1 MELKKE
7 IGKKLCIMTK
17 FNNTKKWVYA
27 AAMTGVLFAG
37 AQYANSSSNYLVKAD
52 TTNNTSQHQYKYNST
67 INFQDQNKNS
77 LGGVT
82 ASSDNNNFQKSRLSY
97 TLHYN
102 NKTYDFTDQIKNDK
116 DIPDTIDLSKS
127 EYNYTLNQPT
137 HTLTVNVIDK
147 DTHAVLATKEYT
159 VTDFGTTDIK
169 DLVAP
174 FSNDY
179 SYSYSDPFNYEDQ
192 YNVEVSKANVS
203 SASGTTIHGQASA
216 SYDNEGK
223 QSASTTTSSAAA
235 STGTNTNE
243 SSTSSE
249 SSSTETSSEASSS
262 QSSEASSAE
271 SSTQSSA
278 ASSKASQSSET
289 SSEATNSSK
298 AENQSSESTNT
309 SSAESSVASSVAS
322 SMAEKKSEANK
333 DNEKTSVI
341 YDPVNPGEEKA
352 GNNAGEPANAEDNKL
367 PQTGDKTNQQAI
379 VGVGVIAMIVG
390 TVLGFFGLR
399 RKNR

>member
-1 MELKKE
+1 
-7 IGKKLCIMTK
+7 MTK

-37 AQYANSSSNYLVKAD
+37 AQYANSSSNYLAKAD

-82 ASSDNNNFQKSRLSY
+82 ASSDSNNFQKSRLSY

-102 NKTYDFTDQIKNDK
+102 NKTYDFTGQIKNDK
-116 DIPDTIDLSKS
+116 DIPDTIDLSKP

-147 DTHAVLATKEYT
+147 DTHAVLATKGYT

-169 DLVAP
+169 DLVEP

-179 SYSYSDPFNYEDQ
+179 SYSYSDPFNYKYQ
-192 YNVEVSKANVS
+192 YDVEVSKDNVS
-203 SASGTTIHGQASA
+203 SASGTTIHGKTSA
-216 SYDNEGK
+216 SYDNDGK

-235 STGTNTNE
+235 STETNTNE
-243 SSTSSE
+243 SDSTSNQ
-249 SSSTETSSEASSS
+249 SSSAETSSAASSS
-262 QSSEASSAE
+262 QSSEASSNASSAE
-271 SSTQSSA
+271 SSTESPNASQRSDSTNSSQA
-278 ASSKASQSSET
+278 ESQSSE
-289 SSEATNSSK
+289 AANI
-298 AENQSSESTNT
+298 

-322 SMAEKKSEANK
+322 SMDEKKSEANK
-333 DNEKTSVI
+333 ENEKTSVI
-341 YDPVNPGEEKA
+341 YDPVNQSEEKS
-352 GNNAGEPANAEDNKL
+352 GNNSGDPVKTETNKL

-379 VGVGVIAMIVG
+379 VGTGIITMMIG
-390 TVLGFFGLR
+390 AVLGFFGLR
-399 RKNR
+399 KKDR

>member
-1 MELKKE
+1 
-7 IGKKLCIMTK
+7 MTK

-37 AQYANSSSNYLVKAD
+37 AQYANSSSNYLAKAD

-67 INFQDQNKNS
+67 FNFQDQNKNS

-82 ASSDNNNFQKSRLSY
+82 ASSDSNNFQKSRLSY

-116 DIPDTIDLSKS
+116 DIPDTIDLSKP

-147 DTHAVLATKEYT
+147 DTHAVLATKGYT

-169 DLVAP
+169 DLVEP

-179 SYSYSDPFNYEDQ
+179 SYSYSDPFNYKYQ
-192 YNVEVSKANVS
+192 YDLEVSKDNVS
-203 SASGTTIHGQASA
+203 SASGTTIHGKTSA
-216 SYDNEGK
+216 SYDNDGK

-243 SSTSSE
+243 SDSTSNQ
-249 SSSTETSSEASSS
+249 SSSAETSSAASSS
-262 QSSEASSAE
+262 QSSEASSNASSAE
-271 SSTQSSA
+271 SSTESPNASQRSDSTNSSQA
-278 ASSKASQSSET
+278 ESQSSE
-289 SSEATNSSK
+289 AANI
-298 AENQSSESTNT
+298 

-322 SMAEKKSEANK
+322 SMDEKKSEANK
-333 DNEKTSVI
+333 ENEKTSVI
-341 YDPVNPGEEKA
+341 YDPVNQSEEKA
-352 GNNAGEPANAEDNKL
+352 GNNAGDHVKTETNKL

-379 VGVGVIAMIVG
+379 VGTGIITMMIG
-390 TVLGFFGLR
+390 AVLGFFGLR
-399 RKNR
+399 KKDR

>member
-1 MELKKE
+1 
-7 IGKKLCIMTK
+7 MTK

-37 AQYANSSSNYLVKAD
+37 AQYANSSSNYLAKAD

-67 INFQDQNKNS
+67 MNFQDQNKNS

-82 ASSDNNNFQKSRLSY
+82 ASSDSNNFQKSRLSY

-116 DIPDTIDLSKS
+116 DIPDTIDLSKP

-147 DTHAVLATKEYT
+147 VTHAVLATKGYT

-169 DLVAP
+169 DLVEP

-179 SYSYSDPFNYEDQ
+179 SYSYSDPFNYEYQ
-192 YNVEVSKANVS
+192 YDVEVSKDNVS
-203 SASGTTIHGQASA
+203 SASGTTIHGKTSA
-216 SYDNEGK
+216 SYDNDGK

-243 SSTSSE
+243 SDSTSNQ
-249 SSSTETSSEASSS
+249 SSSAGTSSAASSS
-262 QSSEASSAE
+262 QSSEASSNASSAE
-271 SSTQSSA
+271 SSTESPNASQRSDSTNSSQA
-278 ASSKASQSSET
+278 ESQSSED
-289 SSEATNSSK
+289 SNI
-298 AENQSSESTNT
+298 
-309 SSAESSVASSVAS
+309 SSVASSVAS
-322 SMAEKKSEANK
+322 SMDEKKSEANK
-333 DNEKTSVI
+333 ENEKTSVI
-341 YDPVNPGEEKA
+341 YDPVNQSEEKA
-352 GNNAGEPANAEDNKL
+352 GNNAGDPVKTETNKL

-379 VGVGVIAMIVG
+379 VGTGIITMMIG
-390 TVLGFFGLR
+390 AVLGFFGLR
-399 RKNR
+399 KKDR

>member
-1 MELKKE
+1 
-7 IGKKLCIMTK
+7 MTK

-37 AQYANSSSNYLVKAD
+37 AQYANSSSNYLARAD

-82 ASSDNNNFQKSRLSY
+82 ASSDSNNFQKSRLSY

-116 DIPDTIDLSKS
+116 NIPDTIDLSKS

-147 DTHAVLATKEYT
+147 DTHAVLATKDYT

-169 DLVAP
+169 DLVEP

-243 SSTSSE
+243 GSTSSE
-249 SSSTETSSEASSS
+249 SSSAEKSSAASSS
-262 QSSEASSAE
+262 QSSEASKAIQMSE
-271 SSTQSSA
+271 S
-278 ASSKASQSSET
+278 
-289 SSEATNSSK
+289 SSEATNSSQ
-298 AENQSSESTNT
+298 AENQSYESSNT
-309 SSAESSVASSVAS
+309 SSAESSVASSVAT

-352 GNNAGEPANAEDNKL
+352 GNNAGEPENAEANKL

-379 VGVGVIAMIVG
+379 AGVGIIAMIVG
-390 TVLGFFGLR
+390 AVLGFFGLR
-399 RKNR
+399 RKNK

>member
-37 AQYANSSSNYLVKAD
+37 AQYANSSSNYLAKAD
-52 TTNNTSQHQYKYNST
+52 ATNNTSQHQYKYNST

-102 NKTYDFTDQIKNDK
+102 NKTYDLTDQIKNDK

-147 DTHAVLATKEYT
+147 ETHAVLATKEYT

-179 SYSYSDPFNYEDQ
+179 SYSYSDPFNYEVQ

-249 SSSTETSSEASSS
+249 SSSTETSSEVSSS

-278 ASSKASQSSET
+278 ASSKASQSSEN
-289 SSEATNSSK
+289 SSEATNSSQ
-298 AENQSSESTNT
+298 AENQSFESTNI
-309 SSAESSVASSVAS
+309 SSAESSVASAVAS

-352 GNNAGEPANAEDNKL
+352 GNNAGEPAKTEANKL

-379 VGVGVIAMIVG
+379 AGVGIIAMIVG
-390 TVLGFFGLR
+390 AVLGFFGLR

>member
-1 MELKKE
+1 
-7 IGKKLCIMTK
+7 MTK

-37 AQYANSSSNYLVKAD
+37 AQYANSSSNYLAKAD

-67 INFQDQNKNS
+67 FNFQDQNKNS

-82 ASSDNNNFQKSRLSY
+82 ASSDSNNFQKSRLSY

-102 NKTYDFTDQIKNDK
+102 NKTYDFTGQIKNDK
-116 DIPDTIDLSKS
+116 DIPDTIDLSKP

-147 DTHAVLATKEYT
+147 DTHAVLATKGYT

-169 DLVAP
+169 DLVEP

-179 SYSYSDPFNYEDQ
+179 SYSYSDPFNYKYQ
-192 YNVEVSKANVS
+192 YDVEVSKDNVS
-203 SASGTTIHGQASA
+203 SASGTTIHGKTSA
-216 SYDNEGK
+216 SYDNDGK

-235 STGTNTNE
+235 STETNTNE
-243 SSTSSE
+243 SDSTSNQ
-249 SSSTETSSEASSS
+249 SSSAETSSAASSS
-262 QSSEASSAE
+262 QSSEASSNASSAE
-271 SSTQSSA
+271 SSTESPNASQRSDSTNSSQA
-278 ASSKASQSSET
+278 ESQSSE
-289 SSEATNSSK
+289 AANI
-298 AENQSSESTNT
+298 

-322 SMAEKKSEANK
+322 SMDEKKSEANK
-333 DNEKTSVI
+333 ENEKTSVI
-341 YDPVNPGEEKA
+341 YDPVNQSEEKA
-352 GNNAGEPANAEDNKL
+352 GNNAGDHVKTETNKL

-379 VGVGVIAMIVG
+379 VGTGIITMMIG
-390 TVLGFFGLR
+390 AVLGFFGLR
-399 RKNR
+399 KKDR

>member
-1 MELKKE
+1 
-7 IGKKLCIMTK
+7 MTK

-37 AQYANSSSNYLVKAD
+37 AQYANSSSNYLAKAD

-82 ASSDNNNFQKSRLSY
+82 ASSDSNNFQKSRLSY

-147 DTHAVLATKEYT
+147 DTHAVLATKGYT

-169 DLVAP
+169 DLVEP

-249 SSSTETSSEASSS
+249 SSSSETSSAANSS

-271 SSTQSSA
+271 SSNASSAESSTQSSTE
-278 ASSKASQSSET
+278 SSKASQSSET
-289 SSEATNSSK
+289 SSETTNSSQSK
-298 AENQSSESTNT
+298 NQSSEAANT
-309 SSAESSVASSVAS
+309 SSAESSVASSVAT

-333 DNEKTSVI
+333 DNEKSSVI

-352 GNNAGEPANAEDNKL
+352 GNNAGEPAKAEANML
-367 PQTGDKTNQQAI
+367 PQTGDKTNQQA
-379 VGVGVIAMIVG
+379 VAGVGIIAMIVG
-390 TVLGFFGLR
+390 AVLGFFGLR

>member
-1 MELKKE
+1 
-7 IGKKLCIMTK
+7 MTK

-37 AQYANSSSNYLVKAD
+37 AQYANSSSNYLAKAD

-67 INFQDQNKNS
+67 MNFQDQNKNS

-82 ASSDNNNFQKSRLSY
+82 ASSDSNNFQKSRLSY

-116 DIPDTIDLSKS
+116 DIPDTIDLSKP

-147 DTHAVLATKEYT
+147 DTHAVLATKGYT

-169 DLVAP
+169 DLVEP

-179 SYSYSDPFNYEDQ
+179 SYSYSAPFNYEYQ
-192 YNVEVSKANVS
+192 YDVEVSKDNVS
-203 SASGTTIHGQASA
+203 SASGTTIHGKTSA
-216 SYDNEGK
+216 SYDNDGK

-243 SSTSSE
+243 SDSTSNQR
-249 SSSTETSSEASSS
+249 SSAGTSSAASSS
-262 QSSEASSAE
+262 QSSEASSAGSSNTSSAE
-271 SSTQSSA
+271 SSTQNSVE
-278 ASSKASQSSET
+278 SSKASQSSE
-289 SSEATNSSK
+289 ATNSSQAK
-298 AENQSSESTNT
+298 NQSSEDSNI

-322 SMAEKKSEANK
+322 SMDEKKSEANK
-333 DNEKTSVI
+333 ENEKTSVI
-341 YDPVNPGEEKA
+341 YDPVNQGEEKA
-352 GNNAGEPANAEDNKL
+352 GNNAGDHVKTETNKL

-379 VGVGVIAMIVG
+379 VGTGIITMMIG
-390 TVLGFFGLR
+390 AVLGFFGLR
-399 RKNR
+399 KKDR

>member
-1 MELKKE
+1 
-7 IGKKLCIMTK
+7 MTK

-52 TTNNTSQHQYKYNST
+52 ATNNTSQHQYKYNST

-77 LGGVT
+77 LGGIT
-82 ASSDNNNFQKSRLSY
+82 ASSDSNNFQKSRLSY

-116 DIPDTIDLSKS
+116 DIPDTIDLSKP

-147 DTHAVLATKEYT
+147 DTHAVLATKGYT

-179 SYSYSDPFNYEDQ
+179 SYSYSDPFNYEVQ

-235 STGTNTNE
+235 STGTETNE
-243 SSTSSE
+243 SSSTSKE
-249 SSSTETSSEASSS
+249 SSSAESSSAASSS
-262 QSSEASSAE
+262 QTSQASSAESSNASSAE

-278 ASSKASQSSET
+278 QSSKASQSSEA
-289 SSEATNSSK
+289 SSEATNSSQ
-298 AENQSSESTNT
+298 AENQSSEATNT

-322 SMAEKKSEANK
+322 SMAEKKSEANNN
-333 DNEKTSVI
+333 NEKTSVI
-341 YDPVNPGEEKA
+341 YDPVNPEEAKA
-352 GNNAGEPANAEDNKL
+352 GNNAGEPAKAESNKL

-379 VGVGVIAMIVG
+379 VGVGVIAMLVG
-390 TVLGFFGLR
+390 AVLGFFGLR

>member
-1 MELKKE
+1 
-7 IGKKLCIMTK
+7 MTK

-37 AQYANSSSNYLVKAD
+37 AQYANSSSNYLAKAD
-52 TTNNTSQHQYKYNST
+52 TANNTSQHQYKYNST

-147 DTHAVLATKEYT
+147 DTGAVLATKGYT

-169 DLVAP
+169 DLVEP

-223 QSASTTTSSAAA
+223 QSASTTASSAAA

-249 SSSTETSSEASSS
+249 SSSAETSSAASSS

-271 SSTQSSA
+271 SSNASSAESSTQSSA
-278 ASSKASQSSET
+278 ESSKASQSSET
-289 SSEATNSSK
+289 SSETTNSSQ
-298 AENQSSESTNT
+298 AENQSSEAANT

-352 GNNAGEPANAEDNKL
+352 GNNAGEPAKAEANKL

-379 VGVGVIAMIVG
+379 AGVGIIAMIVG
-390 TVLGFFGLR
+390 AVLGFFGLR

>member
-1 MELKKE
+1 
-7 IGKKLCIMTK
+7 MTK

-37 AQYANSSSNYLVKAD
+37 AQYANSSSNYLAKAD

-67 INFQDQNKNS
+67 MNFQDQNKNS

-82 ASSDNNNFQKSRLSY
+82 ASSDSNNFQKSRLSY

-116 DIPDTIDLSKS
+116 DIPDTIDLSKP

-147 DTHAVLATKEYT
+147 DTHAVLATKGYT

-169 DLVAP
+169 DLVEP

-179 SYSYSDPFNYEDQ
+179 SYSYSDPFNYKYQ
-192 YNVEVSKANVS
+192 YDVEVSKDNVS
-203 SASGTTIHGQASA
+203 SASGTTIHGKTSA
-216 SYDNEGK
+216 SYDNDGK

-243 SSTSSE
+243 SDSTSNQ
-249 SSSTETSSEASSS
+249 SSSAGTSSAASSS
-262 QSSEASSAE
+262 QSSEASSAGSSNTSSAE
-271 SSTQSSA
+271 SSTQNSVE
-278 ASSKASQSSET
+278 SSKASQSSE
-289 SSEATNSSK
+289 ATNSSQAK
-298 AENQSSESTNT
+298 NQSSEDSNI

-322 SMAEKKSEANK
+322 SMDEKKSEANK
-333 DNEKTSVI
+333 ENEKTSVI
-341 YDPVNPGEEKA
+341 YDPVNQSEEKA
-352 GNNAGEPANAEDNKL
+352 GNNAGDHVKTETNKL

-379 VGVGVIAMIVG
+379 VGTGIITMMIG
-390 TVLGFFGLR
+390 AVLGFFGLR
-399 RKNR
+399 KKDR

>member
-1 MELKKE
+1 
-7 IGKKLCIMTK
+7 MTK

-37 AQYANSSSNYLVKAD
+37 AQYANSSSNYLAKAD

-67 INFQDQNKNS
+67 FNFQDQNKNS

-82 ASSDNNNFQKSRLSY
+82 ASSDSNNFQKSRLSY

-116 DIPDTIDLSKS
+116 DIPDTIDLSKP

-147 DTHAVLATKEYT
+147 DTHAILATKGYT

-169 DLVAP
+169 DLVEP

-179 SYSYSDPFNYEDQ
+179 SYSYSDPFNYKYQ
-192 YNVEVSKANVS
+192 YDVEVSKDNVS
-203 SASGTTIHGQASA
+203 SASGTTIHGKTSA
-216 SYDNEGK
+216 SYDNDGK

-243 SSTSSE
+243 SDSTSNQ
-249 SSSTETSSEASSS
+249 SSSAETSSAASSS
-262 QSSEASSAE
+262 QSSEASSNASSAE
-271 SSTQSSA
+271 SSTESPNASQRSDSTNSSQA
-278 ASSKASQSSET
+278 ESQSSE
-289 SSEATNSSK
+289 AANI
-298 AENQSSESTNT
+298 

-322 SMAEKKSEANK
+322 SMDEKKSEANK
-333 DNEKTSVI
+333 ENEKTSVI
-341 YDPVNPGEEKA
+341 YDPVNQSEEKA
-352 GNNAGEPANAEDNKL
+352 GNNAGDHVKTETNKL

-379 VGVGVIAMIVG
+379 VGTGIITMMIG
-390 TVLGFFGLR
+390 AVLGFFGLR
-399 RKNR
+399 KKDR

>member
-1 MELKKE
+1 
-7 IGKKLCIMTK
+7 MTK

-37 AQYANSSSNYLVKAD
+37 AQYANSSSNYLAKAD

-67 INFQDQNKNS
+67 MNFQDQNKNS

-82 ASSDNNNFQKSRLSY
+82 ASSDSNNFQKSRLSY

-116 DIPDTIDLSKS
+116 DIPDTIDLSKP

-147 DTHAVLATKEYT
+147 DTHAVLATKGYT

-169 DLVAP
+169 DLVEP

-179 SYSYSDPFNYEDQ
+179 SYSYSDPFNYEYQ
-192 YNVEVSKANVS
+192 YDVEVSKDNVS
-203 SASGTTIHGQASA
+203 SASGTTIHGKTSA
-216 SYDNEGK
+216 SYDNDGK

-243 SSTSSE
+243 SDSTSNQR
-249 SSSTETSSEASSS
+249 SSAGTSSAASWS
-262 QSSEASSAE
+262 QSSEASSNASSAE
-271 SSTQSSA
+271 SSTESPN
-278 ASSKASQSSET
+278 ASQRSDS
-289 SSEATNSSK
+289 TNSSQ
-298 AENQSSESTNT
+298 AESQSYAASNI
-309 SSAESSVASSVAS
+309 SSVASSVAS
-322 SMAEKKSEANK
+322 SMDEKKSEANK
-333 DNEKTSVI
+333 ENEKTSVI
-341 YDPVNPGEEKA
+341 YDPVNQSEEKA
-352 GNNAGEPANAEDNKL
+352 GNNAGDPVKTETNKL

-379 VGVGVIAMIVG
+379 VGTGIITMMIG
-390 TVLGFFGLR
+390 AVLGFFGLR
-399 RKNR
+399 KKDR

>member
-1 MELKKE
+1 
-7 IGKKLCIMTK
+7 MTK

-37 AQYANSSSNYLVKAD
+37 AQYANSSSNYLAKAD

-82 ASSDNNNFQKSRLSY
+82 ASSDSNNFQKSRLSY

-116 DIPDTIDLSKS
+116 DIPDTIDLSKP

-147 DTHAVLATKEYT
+147 DTHAVLATKGYT

-249 SSSTETSSEASSS
+249 SSSAETSSEASSS
-262 QSSEASSAE
+262 QSSEASSNASSAE
-271 SSTQSSA
+271 SSTESPNASQRSDSTNSSQA
-278 ASSKASQSSET
+278 ESQSSE
-289 SSEATNSSK
+289 AANI
-298 AENQSSESTNT
+298 

-322 SMAEKKSEANK
+322 SMDEKKSEANK
-333 DNEKTSVI
+333 ENEKTSVI
-341 YDPVNPGEEKA
+341 YDPVNQGEEKA
-352 GNNAGEPANAEDNKL
+352 GNNAGDHVKTETNKL

-379 VGVGVIAMIVG
+379 VGTGIITMMIG
-390 TVLGFFGLR
+390 AVLGFFGLR
-399 RKNR
+399 KKDR

>member
-1 MELKKE
+1 
-7 IGKKLCIMTK
+7 MTK

-37 AQYANSSSNYLVKAD
+37 AQYANSSSNYLAKAD

-67 INFQDQNKNS
+67 MNFQDQNKNS

-82 ASSDNNNFQKSRLSY
+82 ASSDSNNFQKSRLSY

-116 DIPDTIDLSKS
+116 DIPDTIDLSKP

-147 DTHAVLATKEYT
+147 DTHAVLATKGYT

-169 DLVAP
+169 DLVEP

-179 SYSYSDPFNYEDQ
+179 SYSYSDPFNYEYQ
-192 YNVEVSKANVS
+192 YDVEVSKDNVS
-203 SASGTTIHGQASA
+203 SASGTTIHGKTSA
-216 SYDNEGK
+216 SYDNDGK

-243 SSTSSE
+243 SDSTSNQR
-249 SSSTETSSEASSS
+249 SSAGTSSAASSS
-262 QSSEASSAE
+262 QSIEASSNASSAE
-271 SSTQSSA
+271 SSTESPNASQRSDSTNSSQA
-278 ASSKASQSSET
+278 ESQSSEA
-289 SSEATNSSK
+289 SNI
-298 AENQSSESTNT
+298 
-309 SSAESSVASSVAS
+309 SSVASSVAS
-322 SMAEKKSEANK
+322 SMDEKKSEANK
-333 DNEKTSVI
+333 ENEKTSVI
-341 YDPVNPGEEKA
+341 YDPVNQSEEKA
-352 GNNAGEPANAEDNKL
+352 GNNAGDPVKTETNKL

-379 VGVGVIAMIVG
+379 VGTGIITMMIG
-390 TVLGFFGLR
+390 AVLGFFGLR
-399 RKNR
+399 KKDR

>member
-1 MELKKE
+1 
-7 IGKKLCIMTK
+7 MTK

-37 AQYANSSSNYLVKAD
+37 AQYANSSSNYLAKAD
-52 TTNNTSQHQYKYNST
+52 ATNNTSQHQYKYNST

-127 EYNYTLNQPT
+127 EYNYILNQPT

-147 DTHAVLATKEYT
+147 DTHAVLATKDYT

-243 SSTSSE
+243 SSTSTE

-298 AENQSSESTNT
+298 AENQSSEATNT

-352 GNNAGEPANAEDNKL
+352 GNNAEDNKL

>member
-1 MELKKE
+1 
-7 IGKKLCIMTK
+7 MTK

-37 AQYANSSSNYLVKAD
+37 AQYANSSSNYLAKAD
-52 TTNNTSQHQYKYNST
+52 ATNNTSQHQYKYNST

-116 DIPDTIDLSKS
+116 DIPDTIDLSKP

-147 DTHAVLATKEYT
+147 DTHAVLATKGYT

-179 SYSYSDPFNYEDQ
+179 NYSYSDPFNYEVQ

-278 ASSKASQSSET
+278 ASSKASQSSEN
-289 SSEATNSSK
+289 SSEATNSSQ
-298 AENQSSESTNT
+298 AENQSSESTNI
-309 SSAESSVASSVAS
+309 SSAESSVASAVAS

-341 YDPVNPGEEKA
+341 YDSVNPGEEKA
-352 GNNAGEPANAEDNKL
+352 GNNAGEPAKTEANKL

-379 VGVGVIAMIVG
+379 AGVGIIAMIVG
-390 TVLGFFGLR
+390 AVLGFFGLR

>member
-1 MELKKE
+1 
-7 IGKKLCIMTK
+7 MTK

-37 AQYANSSSNYLVKAD
+37 AQYANSSSNYLAKAD

-82 ASSDNNNFQKSRLSY
+82 ASSDSNNFQKSRLSY

-147 DTHAVLATKEYT
+147 DTHAVLATKGYT

-169 DLVAP
+169 DLVEP

-249 SSSTETSSEASSS
+249 SSSAETSSAASSS

-271 SSTQSSA
+271 SSNASSAESSTQSSA
-278 ASSKASQSSET
+278 ESSKAIQSSEA
-289 SSEATNSSK
+289 SSEATNSSQSK
-298 AENQSSESTNT
+298 NQSAEAANT
-309 SSAESSVASSVAS
+309 SSAESSVASSVAT

-352 GNNAGEPANAEDNKL
+352 GNNAGEPAKTEANKL
-367 PQTGDKTNQQAI
+367 PQTGDKTNQQA
-379 VGVGVIAMIVG
+379 VAGVGIIAMIVG
-390 TVLGFFGLR
+390 AVLGFFGLR

>member
-1 MELKKE
+1 
-7 IGKKLCIMTK
+7 MTK

-37 AQYANSSSNYLVKAD
+37 AQYANSSSNYLAKAD

-67 INFQDQNKNS
+67 FNFQDQNKNS

-82 ASSDNNNFQKSRLSY
+82 ASSDSNNFQKSRLSY

-116 DIPDTIDLSKS
+116 DIPDTIDLSKP

-147 DTHAVLATKEYT
+147 DTHAVLATKGYT

-169 DLVAP
+169 DLVEP

-179 SYSYSDPFNYEDQ
+179 SYSYSDPFNYKYQ
-192 YNVEVSKANVS
+192 YDVEVSKDNVS
-203 SASGTTIHGQASA
+203 SASGTTIHGKTSA
-216 SYDNEGK
+216 SYDNDGK

-235 STGTNTNE
+235 STETNTNE
-243 SSTSSE
+243 SDSTSNQ
-249 SSSTETSSEASSS
+249 SSSAETSSAASSS
-262 QSSEASSAE
+262 QSSEASSNASSAE
-271 SSTQSSA
+271 SSTESPNASQRSDSTNSSQA
-278 ASSKASQSSET
+278 ESQSSE
-289 SSEATNSSK
+289 AANI
-298 AENQSSESTNT
+298 

-322 SMAEKKSEANK
+322 SMDEKKSEANK
-333 DNEKTSVI
+333 ENEKTSVI
-341 YDPVNPGEEKA
+341 YDPVNQSEEKA
-352 GNNAGEPANAEDNKL
+352 GNNAGDHVKTETNKL

-379 VGVGVIAMIVG
+379 VGTGIITMMIG
-390 TVLGFFGLR
+390 AVLGFFGLR
-399 RKNR
+399 KKDR

>member
-1 MELKKE
+1 
-7 IGKKLCIMTK
+7 MTK

-37 AQYANSSSNYLVKAD
+37 AQYANSSSNYLAKAD

-82 ASSDNNNFQKSRLSY
+82 ASSDSNNFQKSRLSY

-147 DTHAVLATKEYT
+147 DTHAILATKGYT

-169 DLVAP
+169 DLVEP

-249 SSSTETSSEASSS
+249 SSPAEKSSADSSSQSTETSSAESSN
-262 QSSEASSAE
+262 ASSAE
-271 SSTQSSA
+271 SSTQSSVE
-278 ASSKASQSSET
+278 SSKAIQSSEA
-289 SSEATNSSK
+289 SSEATNSSQSK
-298 AENQSSESTNT
+298 KQSSEAANT
-309 SSAESSVASSVAS
+309 SSVAT

-352 GNNAGEPANAEDNKL
+352 GNNAGEPEKAEANKL
-367 PQTGDKTNQQAI
+367 PQTGDKTNQQA
-379 VGVGVIAMIVG
+379 VAGVGIIAMIVG
-390 TVLGFFGLR
+390 AVLGFFGLR

>member
-1 MELKKE
+1 MKLKKE

-37 AQYANSSSNYLVKAD
+37 AQYANSSSNYLAKAD

-67 INFQDQNKNS
+67 FNFQDQNKNS

-82 ASSDNNNFQKSRLSY
+82 ASSDSNNFQKSRLSY

-116 DIPDTIDLSKS
+116 DIPDTIDLSKP

-147 DTHAVLATKEYT
+147 DTHAVLATKGYT

-169 DLVAP
+169 DLVEP

-179 SYSYSDPFNYEDQ
+179 SYSYSDPFNYKYQ
-192 YNVEVSKANVS
+192 YDVEVSKDNVS
-203 SASGTTIHGQASA
+203 SASGTTIHGKTSA
-216 SYDNEGK
+216 SYDNDGK

-249 SSSTETSSEASSS
+249 SSSAETSSAASSSQPSEASSN
-262 QSSEASSAE
+262 ASSAE
-271 SSTQSSA
+271 SSTESPNASQRSDSTNSSQA
-278 ASSKASQSSET
+278 ESQSSE
-289 SSEATNSSK
+289 AANI
-298 AENQSSESTNT
+298 
-309 SSAESSVASSVAS
+309 SSVASSVAS
-322 SMAEKKSEANK
+322 SMDEKKSEANK
-333 DNEKTSVI
+333 ENEKTSVI
-341 YDPVNPGEEKA
+341 YDPVNQSEEKA
-352 GNNAGEPANAEDNKL
+352 GNNAGDHVKTETNKL

-379 VGVGVIAMIVG
+379 VGTGIITMMIG
-390 TVLGFFGLR
+390 AVLGFFGLR
-399 RKNR
+399 KKDR

>member
-1 MELKKE
+1 
-7 IGKKLCIMTK
+7 MTK

-37 AQYANSSSNYLVKAD
+37 AQYANSSSNYLAKAD

-67 INFQDQNKNS
+67 MNFQDQNKNS

-82 ASSDNNNFQKSRLSY
+82 ASSDSNNFQKSRLSY

-116 DIPDTIDLSKS
+116 DIPDTIDLSKP

-147 DTHAVLATKEYT
+147 DTHAVLATKGYT

-169 DLVAP
+169 DLVEP

-179 SYSYSDPFNYEDQ
+179 SYSYSDPFNYEYQ
-192 YNVEVSKANVS
+192 YDVEVSKDNVS
-203 SASGTTIHGQASA
+203 SASGTTIHGKTSA
-216 SYDNEGK
+216 SYDNDGK

-235 STGTNTNE
+235 STETNTNE
-243 SSTSSE
+243 SDSTSNQ
-249 SSSTETSSEASSS
+249 SSSAETSSAASSS
-262 QSSEASSAE
+262 QSSEASSNASSAE
-271 SSTQSSA
+271 SSTESPNASQRSDSTNSSQA
-278 ASSKASQSSET
+278 ESQSSE
-289 SSEATNSSK
+289 AANI
-298 AENQSSESTNT
+298 

-322 SMAEKKSEANK
+322 SMDEKKSEANK
-333 DNEKTSVI
+333 ENEKTSVI
-341 YDPVNPGEEKA
+341 YDPVNQSEEKA
-352 GNNAGEPANAEDNKL
+352 GNNAGDHVKTETNKL

-379 VGVGVIAMIVG
+379 VGTGIITMMIG
-390 TVLGFFGLR
+390 AVLGFFGLR
-399 RKNR
+399 KKDR

>member
-37 AQYANSSSNYLVKAD
+37 AQYANSSSNYLAKAD
-52 TTNNTSQHQYKYNST
+52 ATNNTSQHQYKYNST

-102 NKTYDFTDQIKNDK
+102 NKTYDLTDQIKNDK

-147 DTHAVLATKEYT
+147 ETHAVLATKEYT

-179 SYSYSDPFNYEDQ
+179 SYSYSDPFNYEVQ

-249 SSSTETSSEASSS
+249 SSSTETSSEVSSS

-278 ASSKASQSSET
+278 ASSNASQSSEN
-289 SSEATNSSK
+289 SSEATNSSQ
-298 AENQSSESTNT
+298 AENQSFESTNI
-309 SSAESSVASSVAS
+309 SSAESSVASAVAS

-352 GNNAGEPANAEDNKL
+352 GNNAGEPAKTEANKL

-379 VGVGVIAMIVG
+379 AGVGIIAMIVG
-390 TVLGFFGLR
+390 AVLGFFGLR

>member
-1 MELKKE
+1 
-7 IGKKLCIMTK
+7 MTK

-37 AQYANSSSNYLVKAD
+37 AQYANSSSNYLAKAD
-52 TTNNTSQHQYKYNST
+52 STNNTSQHQYKYNST

-82 ASSDNNNFQKSRLSY
+82 ASSDSNNFQKSRLSY
-97 TLHYN
+97 TLHYHD
-102 NKTYDFTDQIKNDK
+102 KTYDFSDQIKNNK

-147 DTHAVLATKEYT
+147 DTGAVLATKGYT

-169 DLVAP
+169 DLVEP

-192 YNVEVSKANVS
+192 YNVEVSKDNVS
-203 SASGTTIHGQASA
+203 SASGTTIHGKASA
-216 SYDNEGK
+216 SYDNDGK
-223 QSASTTTSSAAA
+223 QSASTTTSSATA

-243 SSTSSE
+243 SDSTSNQ
-249 SSSTETSSEASSS
+249 SSSAETSSAVSSN
-262 QSSEASSAE
+262 ASSAE
-271 SSTQSSA
+271 SSTESSSA
-278 ASSKASQSSET
+278 SQRSEANNSSQAESQSSE
-289 SSEATNSSK
+289 AANI
-298 AENQSSESTNT
+298 

-322 SMAEKKSEANK
+322 SMDEKKSEANK
-333 DNEKTSVI
+333 ENEKTSVV
-341 YDPVNPGEEKA
+341 YDPVNQSEEKT
-352 GNNAGEPANAEDNKL
+352 GNNAGEPAKTETNKL

-379 VGVGVIAMIVG
+379 VGVGIITMIVG
-390 TVLGFFGLR
+390 SVLGFFGLR
-399 RKNR
+399 RKNK

>member
-1 MELKKE
+1 
-7 IGKKLCIMTK
+7 MTK

-37 AQYANSSSNYLVKAD
+37 AQYANSSSNYLAKAD

-82 ASSDNNNFQKSRLSY
+82 ASSDSNNFQKSCLSY

-147 DTHAVLATKEYT
+147 DTHAVLATKGYT

-169 DLVAP
+169 DLVEP

-249 SSSTETSSEASSS
+249 SSSSETSSAANSS

-271 SSTQSSA
+271 SSNASSAESSTQSSTE
-278 ASSKASQSSET
+278 SSKASQSSET
-289 SSEATNSSK
+289 SSETTNSSQSK
-298 AENQSSESTNT
+298 NQSSEAANT
-309 SSAESSVASSVAS
+309 SSAESSVASSVAT

-333 DNEKTSVI
+333 DNEKSSVI

-352 GNNAGEPANAEDNKL
+352 GNNAGEPAKAEANML
-367 PQTGDKTNQQAI
+367 PQTGDKTNQQA
-379 VGVGVIAMIVG
+379 VAGVGIIAMIVG
-390 TVLGFFGLR
+390 AVLGFFGLR

>member
-37 AQYANSSSNYLVKAD
+37 AQYANSSSNYLAKAD

-243 SSTSSE
+243 SSTSTE

-298 AENQSSESTNT
+298 AENQSSEATNT

-322 SMAEKKSEANK
+322 SMAEKKSEAKK

>member
-52 TTNNTSQHQYKYNST
+52 ATNNTSQHQYKYNST

-77 LGGVT
+77 LGGIT
-82 ASSDNNNFQKSRLSY
+82 ASSDSNNFQKSRLSY

-116 DIPDTIDLSKS
+116 DIPDTIDLSKP

-147 DTHAVLATKEYT
+147 DTHAVLATKGYT

-179 SYSYSDPFNYEDQ
+179 SYSYSDPFNYEVQ

-249 SSSTETSSEASSS
+249 SSSAETSSAESSN
-262 QSSEASSAE
+262 ASSAE

-278 ASSKASQSSET
+278 ESSKAIQ
-289 SSEATNSSK
+289 SSEATNSSQSK
-298 AENQSSESTNT
+298 NQSSEAANT
-309 SSAESSVASSVAS
+309 SSAESSVASAVAS

-341 YDPVNPGEEKA
+341 YDSVNPGEEKA
-352 GNNAGEPANAEDNKL
+352 GNNAGEPAKTEANKL

-379 VGVGVIAMIVG
+379 AGVGIIAMIVG
-390 TVLGFFGLR
+390 AVLGFFGLR

>member
-1 MELKKE
+1 MKLKKE

-37 AQYANSSSNYLVKAD
+37 AQYANSSSNYLAKAD

-67 INFQDQNKNS
+67 FNFQDQNKNS

-82 ASSDNNNFQKSRLSY
+82 ASSDSNNFQKSRLSY

-116 DIPDTIDLSKS
+116 DIPDTIDLSKP

-147 DTHAVLATKEYT
+147 DTHAVLATKGYT

-169 DLVAP
+169 DLVEP

-179 SYSYSDPFNYEDQ
+179 SYSYSDPFNYKYQ
-192 YNVEVSKANVS
+192 YDVEVSKDNVS
-203 SASGTTIHGQASA
+203 SASGTTIHGKTSA
-216 SYDNEGK
+216 SYDNDGK

-235 STGTNTNE
+235 STETNTNE
-243 SSTSSE
+243 SDSTSNQ
-249 SSSTETSSEASSS
+249 SSSAETSSAASSS
-262 QSSEASSAE
+262 QSSEASSNASSAE
-271 SSTQSSA
+271 SSTESPNASQRSDSTNSSQA
-278 ASSKASQSSET
+278 ESQSSE
-289 SSEATNSSK
+289 AANI
-298 AENQSSESTNT
+298 

-322 SMAEKKSEANK
+322 SMDEKKSEANK
-333 DNEKTSVI
+333 ENEKTSVI
-341 YDPVNPGEEKA
+341 YDPVNQSEEKA
-352 GNNAGEPANAEDNKL
+352 GNNAGDHVKTETNKL

-379 VGVGVIAMIVG
+379 VGTGIITMMIG
-390 TVLGFFGLR
+390 AVLGFFGLR
-399 RKNR
+399 KKDR

>member
-1 MELKKE
+1 
-7 IGKKLCIMTK
+7 MTK

-37 AQYANSSSNYLVKAD
+37 AQYANSSSNYLAKAD

-82 ASSDNNNFQKSRLSY
+82 ASSDSNNFQKSRLSY
-97 TLHYN
+97 SLHYHD
-102 NKTYDFTDQIKNDK
+102 KTYDFSDQIKNDK

-147 DTHAVLATKEYT
+147 DTHAVLATKGYT

-216 SYDNEGK
+216 SYDNEVK

-249 SSSTETSSEASSS
+249 SSSAETSSEASSS
-262 QSSEASSAE
+262 QSSEASSNASSAE
-271 SSTQSSA
+271 SSTESPNASQRSDSTNSSQA
-278 ASSKASQSSET
+278 ESQSSE
-289 SSEATNSSK
+289 AANI
-298 AENQSSESTNT
+298 

-322 SMAEKKSEANK
+322 SMDEKKSEANK
-333 DNEKTSVI
+333 ENEKTSVI
-341 YDPVNPGEEKA
+341 YDPVNQSEEKS
-352 GNNAGEPANAEDNKL
+352 GNNSGDPVKTETNKL

-379 VGVGVIAMIVG
+379 VGTGIITMMIG
-390 TVLGFFGLR
+390 AVLGFFGLR
-399 RKNR
+399 KKDR

>member
-37 AQYANSSSNYLVKAD
+37 AQYANSSSNYLVNAD

-147 DTHAVLATKEYT
+147 ETHAVLATKEYT

-298 AENQSSESTNT
+298 AENQSSEATNT

-379 VGVGVIAMIVG
+379 VGVGFIAMIVG

>member
-1 MELKKE
+1 
-7 IGKKLCIMTK
+7 MTK

-37 AQYANSSSNYLVKAD
+37 AQYANSSSNYLAKAD

-82 ASSDNNNFQKSRLSY
+82 ASSDSNNFQKSRLSY

-147 DTHAVLATKEYT
+147 DTHAVLATKGYT

-169 DLVAP
+169 GLVEP

-249 SSSTETSSEASSS
+249 SSSAETSSAASSS

-271 SSTQSSA
+271 SSNASSA
-278 ASSKASQSSET
+278 ESSTESPNASQRSDSTNSSQAESQSSE
-289 SSEATNSSK
+289 AANI
-298 AENQSSESTNT
+298 

-322 SMAEKKSEANK
+322 SMDEKKSEANK
-333 DNEKTSVI
+333 ENEKTSVI
-341 YDPVNPGEEKA
+341 YDPVNQSEEKS
-352 GNNAGEPANAEDNKL
+352 GNNSGDPVKTETNKL

-379 VGVGVIAMIVG
+379 VGTGIITMMIG
-390 TVLGFFGLR
+390 AVLGFFGLR
-399 RKNR
+399 KKDR

>member
-1 MELKKE
+1 
-7 IGKKLCIMTK
+7 MTK

-37 AQYANSSSNYLVKAD
+37 AQYANSSSNYLAKAD

-82 ASSDNNNFQKSRLSY
+82 ASSDSNNFQKSRLSY

-147 DTHAVLATKEYT
+147 DTHAVLATKGYT

-169 DLVAP
+169 DLVEP

-249 SSSTETSSEASSS
+249 SSSAETSSAASSS

-271 SSTQSSA
+271 SSNASSAESSTQSSA
-278 ASSKASQSSET
+278 ESSKAIQSSEA
-289 SSEATNSSK
+289 SSEATNSSQSK
-298 AENQSSESTNT
+298 NQSSEAANT
-309 SSAESSVASSVAS
+309 SSAESSVASSVAT

-352 GNNAGEPANAEDNKL
+352 GNNAGEPAKTEANKL
-367 PQTGDKTNQQAI
+367 PQTGDKTNQQA
-379 VGVGVIAMIVG
+379 VAGVGIIAMIVG
-390 TVLGFFGLR
+390 AVLGFFG
-399 RKNR
+399 KKKG

>member
-1 MELKKE
+1 
-7 IGKKLCIMTK
+7 MTK

-37 AQYANSSSNYLVKAD
+37 AQYANSSSNYLAKAD

-82 ASSDNNNFQKSRLSY
+82 ASSDSNNFQKSRLSY

-147 DTHAVLATKEYT
+147 DTHAVLATKGYT

-169 DLVAP
+169 DLVEP

-249 SSSTETSSEASSS
+249 SSSAETSSAASSS

-271 SSTQSSA
+271 SSNASSAESSTQSSA
-278 ASSKASQSSET
+278 ESSKAIQ
-289 SSEATNSSK
+289 SSEATNSSQSK
-298 AENQSSESTNT
+298 NQSSEAANT
-309 SSAESSVASSVAS
+309 SSAESSVASSVAT

-333 DNEKTSVI
+333 DNEKSSVI

-352 GNNAGEPANAEDNKL
+352 GNNAGEPAKTETNKL
-367 PQTGDKTNQQAI
+367 PQTGDKTNQQA
-379 VGVGVIAMIVG
+379 VAGVGIIAMIVG
-390 TVLGFFGLR
+390 AVLGFFGLR

>member
-1 MELKKE
+1 
-7 IGKKLCIMTK
+7 MTK

-37 AQYANSSSNYLVKAD
+37 AQYANSSSNYLAKAD

-82 ASSDNNNFQKSRLSY
+82 ASSDSNNFQKSRLSY

-147 DTHAVLATKEYT
+147 DNHAVLATKGYT

-169 DLVAP
+169 DLVEP

-249 SSSTETSSEASSS
+249 SSSAETSSAASSS

-271 SSTQSSA
+271 SSNASSAESSTQSSA
-278 ASSKASQSSET
+278 ESSKAIQSSEN
-289 SSEATNSSK
+289 SSEATNSSQ
-298 AENQSSESTNT
+298 AENQSSESTNI
-309 SSAESSVASSVAS
+309 SSAESSVASAVAS

-341 YDPVNPGEEKA
+341 YDSVNPGEEKA
-352 GNNAGEPANAEDNKL
+352 GNNAGEPAKTEANKL

-379 VGVGVIAMIVG
+379 AGVGIIAMIVG
-390 TVLGFFGLR
+390 AVLGFFGLR

>member
-1 MELKKE
+1 
-7 IGKKLCIMTK
+7 MTK

-37 AQYANSSSNYLVKAD
+37 AQYANSSSNYLAKAD

-82 ASSDNNNFQKSRLSY
+82 ASSDSNNFQKSRLSY
-97 TLHYN
+97 TLHYHD
-102 NKTYDFTDQIKNDK
+102 KTYDFTDQIKNDK
-116 DIPDTIDLSKS
+116 DIPDTIDLSKP

-147 DTHAVLATKEYT
+147 DTHAVLATKGYT

-249 SSSTETSSEASSS
+249 SSSAETSSEASSS
-262 QSSEASSAE
+262 QSSEASSAGSSNASSAE
-271 SSTQSSA
+271 SSTQNSA
-278 ASSKASQSSET
+278 ESSKASQSSE
-289 SSEATNSSK
+289 ETNSSQ
-298 AENQSSESTNT
+298 AENQSSEATNT

-352 GNNAGEPANAEDNKL
+352 GNNAGEPTNAESNKL

-390 TVLGFFGLR
+390 AVLGFFGLR

>member
-1 MELKKE
+1 
-7 IGKKLCIMTK
+7 MTK

-37 AQYANSSSNYLVKAD
+37 AQYANSSSNYLAKAD

-67 INFQDQNKNS
+67 FNFQDQNKNS

-82 ASSDNNNFQKSRLSY
+82 ASSDSNNFQKSRLSY

-116 DIPDTIDLSKS
+116 DIPDTIDLSKP

-147 DTHAVLATKEYT
+147 DTHAVLATKGYT

-169 DLVAP
+169 DLVEP

-179 SYSYSDPFNYEDQ
+179 SYSYSDPFNYEYQ
-192 YNVEVSKANVS
+192 YDVEVSKDNVS
-203 SASGTTIHGQASA
+203 SASGTTIHGKTSA
-216 SYDNEGK
+216 SYDNDGK
-223 QSASTTTSSAAA
+223 QSASTTTSSSAA

-243 SSTSSE
+243 SDSTSNQR
-249 SSSTETSSEASSS
+249 SSAGTSSAASSS
-262 QSSEASSAE
+262 QSSEASSNASSAE
-271 SSTQSSA
+271 SSTESPNASQRSDSTNSSQA
-278 ASSKASQSSET
+278 ESQSSED
-289 SSEATNSSK
+289 SNI
-298 AENQSSESTNT
+298 
-309 SSAESSVASSVAS
+309 SSVASSVAS
-322 SMAEKKSEANK
+322 SMDEKKSEANK
-333 DNEKTSVI
+333 ENEKTSVI
-341 YDPVNPGEEKA
+341 YDPVNQSEEKA
-352 GNNAGEPANAEDNKL
+352 GNNAGDPVKTETNKL

-379 VGVGVIAMIVG
+379 VGTGIITMMIG
-390 TVLGFFGLR
+390 AVLGFFGLR
-399 RKNR
+399 KKDR

>member
-37 AQYANSSSNYLVKAD
+37 AQYANSSSNYLAKAD
-52 TTNNTSQHQYKYNST
+52 ATNNTSQHQYKYNST

-147 DTHAVLATKEYT
+147 ETHAVLATKEYT

-298 AENQSSESTNT
+298 AENQSSEATNT